1 MYHIYPTLLN
11 TYSLFAKKVT
21 DSNGQLF
28 VSFDQM
34 IGSIN
39 KETKPVSDPAQKG
52 INFENAVIT
61 GKGEEAFSEVILE
74 KIRAKLPTKYKTQ
87 VFTKFVVRN
96 VEIYGYIDV
105 VGEGRAIDLKT
116 TNAYK
121 SGKYSSNFQN
131 LYLLGLR
138 NKGINQLD
146 YLVTDFNEVYVESYN
161 VRHFNFNPM
170 LDEIEAFTKFLE
182 LNKSLITDR
191 KIYGEDNLPKAL
203 PLFPNF

>member
-11 TYSLFAKKVT
+11 TYSLFNRKIKDEKGV
-21 DSNGQLF
+21 LY
-28 VSFDQM
+28 VSFEQM
-34 IGSIN
+34 IASIN
-39 KETKPVSDPAQKG
+39 REARPVSDPQQTG

-61 GKGEEAFSEVILE
+61 GKGAEAFPDLILE
-74 KIRAKLPTKYKTQ
+74 KIRAKMPAKYKTQ
-87 VFTKFVVRN
+87 VYTKFIVRN

-105 VGEGRAIDLKT
+105 LGEGRAIDLKT
-116 TNAYK
+116 TNNYK
-121 SGKYSSNFQN
+121 SGKYENNFQN

-146 YLVTDFNEVYVESYN
+146 YLVTDFTDVYVETYH
-161 VRHFNFNPM
+161 VRQFNFTPM
-170 LDEIEAFTKFLE
+170 LDEIETFTKFLE

-191 KIYGEDNLPKAL
+191 KIFGEDNLPKVL

>member
-11 TYSLFAKKVT
+11 TFALFNKKIK
-21 DSNGQLF
+21 DGNGELF
-28 VSFDQM
+28 VNFEQM

-39 KETKPVSDPAQKG
+39 KEAKPVSDPAQKG

-61 GKGEEAFSEVILE
+61 GKGAGAFPEHILD
-74 KIRAKLPTKYKTQ
+74 KVRALLPNKYKTQ
-87 VFTKFVVRN
+87 VFSKFVVQN
-96 VEIYGYIDV
+96 VEIYGYVDV
-105 VGEGRAIDLKT
+105 VGEGRAIDIKT

-121 SGKYSSNFQN
+121 TGKYIDNFQN

-146 YLVTDFNEVYVESYN
+146 YLVTDFNDVYVESYN
-161 VRHFNFNPM
+161 VRTYNFTPL
-170 LDEIEAFTKFLE
+170 LDEIETFTKFLE
-182 LNKSLITDR
+182 LNKSLISDR
-191 KIYGEDNLPKAL
+191 KIFGEDNLPKEL

>member
-61 GKGEEAFSEVILE
+61 GKGEGAFSEVILE
-74 KIRAKLPTKYKTQ
+74 KIREKLPTKYKTQ
-87 VFTKFVVRN
+87 VFTKFVIRN

-116 TNAYK
+116 TNTYK
-121 SGKYSSNFQN
+121 SGKYNNNFQN
-131 LYLLGLR
+131 LYLIGLR

-146 YLVTDFNEVYVESYN
+146 YLVTDFKEVYVESYN
-161 VRHFNFNPM
+161 VRQFNFNPM
-170 LDEIEAFTKFLE
+170 LDEIEEFTKFLE
-182 LNKSLITDR
+182 INKSLITDR
-191 KIYGEDNLPKAL
+191 KIFGEDNLPKAL

>member
-1 MYHIYPTLLN
+1 MYHIYPTLMN
-11 TYSLFAKKVT
+11 TYSLFARKVK
-21 DSNGQLF
+21 DESGNLF
-28 VSFDQM
+28 VNFEQL
-34 IGSIN
+34 IASIN
-39 KETKPVSDPAQKG
+39 REARPVSDPQQTG

-61 GKGEEAFSEVILE
+61 GKGEEAFPEPILE
-74 KIRAKLPTKYKTQ
+74 KIRTQLPAKYKTQ

-105 VGEGRAIDLKT
+105 LGEGRAIDLKT
-116 TNAYK
+116 TNSYK
-121 SGKYSSNFQN
+121 SGKYQNNFQN

-146 YLVTDFNEVYVESYN
+146 YLVTDFMDVYVETYH
-161 VRHFNFNPM
+161 VKQFNFTPM
-170 LDEIEAFTKFLE
+170 LDEIETFTKFLE

-191 KIYGEDNLPKAL
+191 KIFGEDKLPKTL

>member
-1 MYHIYPTLLN
+1 MN
-11 TYSLFAKKVT
+11 A
-21 DSNGQLF
+21 NGQLY
-28 VSFDQM
+28 VDFDQM
-34 IGSIN
+34 IASIN
-39 KETKPVSDPAQKG
+39 RLTKPVSDPQQTG

-61 GKGEEAFSEVILE
+61 GKGADAFSEPILE
-74 KIRAKLPTKYKTQ
+74 KIRSKLPTKYKTQ

-105 VGEGRAIDLKT
+105 LGDGRAIDLKT
-116 TNAYK
+116 TNNYT
-121 SGKYSSNFQN
+121 SGKYANNFQN

-146 YLVTDFNEVYVESYN
+146 YLVTDFNDVYVESYHI
-161 VRHFNFNPM
+161 RQFNFNPM
-170 LDEIEAFTKFLE
+170 LDEIETFTKFLE

-203 PLFPNF
+203 PLFPDF

>member
-61 GKGEEAFSEVILE
+61 GKGEGAFSEVILE
-74 KIRAKLPTKYKTQ
+74 KIREKLPTKYKTQ
-87 VFTKFVVRN
+87 VFTKFVIRN

-116 TNAYK
+116 TNTYK
-121 SGKYSSNFQN
+121 SGKYNNNFQN

-146 YLVTDFNEVYVESYN
+146 YLVTDFKEVYVESYN
-161 VRHFNFNPM
+161 VRQFNFNPM
-170 LDEIEAFTKFLE
+170 LDEIEEFTKFLE
-182 LNKSLITDR
+182 INKSLITDR
-191 KIYGEDNLPKAL
+191 KIFGEDNLPKAL

>member
-61 GKGEEAFSEVILE
+61 GKGEGAFSEVILE
-74 KIRAKLPTKYKTQ
+74 KIREKLPTKYKTQ
-87 VFTKFVVRN
+87 VFTKFVIRN

-116 TNAYK
+116 TNTYK
-121 SGKYSSNFQN
+121 SGKYNNNFQN
-131 LYLLGLR
+131 LYLIGLR

-146 YLVTDFNEVYVESYN
+146 YLVTDFKEVYVESYN
-161 VRHFNFNPM
+161 VRQFNFNPM
-170 LDEIEAFTKFLE
+170 LDEIEEFTKFLE

>member
-21 DSNGQLF
+21 DNDGQLF
-28 VSFDQM
+28 VSFEQM

-74 KIRAKLPTKYKTQ
+74 KIRTKLPAKYKTQ